1 MERSVVCNMEYDE
14 NIIKDNVKKIDA
26 YEKQLIICY
35 AEKGRCQMYQRY
47 RFKNVLDMQNN

>member
-1 MERSVVCNMEYDE
+1 MCNMEYDE

>member
-1 MERSVVCNMEYDE
+1 MCNREYDE

-47 RFKNVLDMQNN
+47 

>member
-1 MERSVVCNMEYDE
+1 MCNREYDE

-35 AEKGRCQMYQRY
+35 VEKGRCQMHQRY
-47 RFKNVLDMQNN
+47 